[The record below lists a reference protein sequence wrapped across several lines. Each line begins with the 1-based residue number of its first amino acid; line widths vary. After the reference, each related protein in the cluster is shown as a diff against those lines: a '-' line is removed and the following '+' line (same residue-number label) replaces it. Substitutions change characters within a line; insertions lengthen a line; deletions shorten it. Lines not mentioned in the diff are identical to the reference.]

1 MYTELA
7 HTQIALFLL
16 QVVSQGMG
24 IAVGQARSKYGI
36 KYPLLYA
43 VPGTKGDIQPVRV
56 SSGGSCLCQE
66 VHDAEHHEE
75 PVVATDISPSF

>member
-1 MYTELA
+1 MSPSLLYVYLTGTCTR
-7 HTQIALFLL
+7 TQIALFLL

-43 VPGTKGDIQPVRV
+43 VPGAKGDIQPVCV
-56 SSGGSCLCQE
+56 SSGSCLCQ
-66 VHDAEHHEE
+66 V
-75 PVVATDISPSF
+75 SP